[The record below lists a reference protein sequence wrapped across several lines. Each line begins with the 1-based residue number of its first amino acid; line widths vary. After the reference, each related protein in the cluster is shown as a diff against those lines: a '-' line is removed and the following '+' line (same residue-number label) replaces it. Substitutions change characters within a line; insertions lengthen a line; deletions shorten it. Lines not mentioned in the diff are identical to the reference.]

1 MEKQKIQHLP
11 LWKKYRSAKTE
22 NMKHESRNK
31 LVEEYYPLVKKIAYK
46 LASKLNWR
54 VSPEELT
61 SFGVDGLFNA
71 IGKFDVD
78 QGVKFEHYASTRI
91 HGSMIDN
98 MRKIDLIPR
107 SVRLNS
113 NNFEKVRAQL
123 ESEKGRLITDDEVA
137 KELGV
142 SMEEY
147 NRNLKK
153 YHPVLF
159 SSLDGSDMSSDN
171 EDMFKAD
178 YNSSL
183 VSNNTPTPDSKIL
196 RKEFFNKLLG
206 NGFSSTERMIVYL
219 YYYKGFTMDRI
230 ASKLKISES
239 RVSQIHKDV
248 LPRMKKKIE
257 RNPAYFSEHIEELIK
272 STNDSESLF

>member
-11 LWKKYRSAKTE
+11 LWKKYSSAQTE
-22 NMKHESRNK
+22 NMKHELRNN
-31 LVEEYYPLVKKIAYK
+31 LVEKYYPLVKKIAYK
-46 LASKLNWR
+46 LAEKLNWK

-71 IGKFDVD
+71 IGKFDVN
-78 QGVKFEHYASTRI
+78 QGVKFEHYASSRI

-107 SVRLNS
+107 SVRQHS
-113 NNFEKVRAQL
+113 NNFEKVRAKL
-123 ESEKGRLITDDEVA
+123 EAEKGRLITDDEVA
-137 KELGV
+137 EELGMTL
-142 SMEEY
+142 SEY
-147 NRNLKK
+147 NQNLKK

-159 SSLDGSDMSSDN
+159 SSLEGSDMASDN
-171 EDMFKAD
+171 EDSFKVD
-178 YNSSL
+178 FNSSL
-183 VSNNTPTPDSKIL
+183 TSKNTPTPDSKIL

-206 NGFSSTERMIVYL
+206 NGFSTTERMIVYL
-219 YYYKGFTMDRI
+219 YYYKNYTMENI

-239 RVSQIHKDV
+239 RISQIHKDV

-257 RNPAYFSEHIEELIK
+257 RNPTYFSEHVEDLIK